1 MLEARLVSGNL
12 FKKVVEAM
20 KDLIRQGTWECT
32 DSGISLQS
40 MDSAHVCLV
49 AVTLDEDGFD
59 VYKCDRPVSLGVDM
73 ESMSKVL
80 RCATKDDIITISA
93 AGVSPDTAKFTFES
107 KDQDRVSEY
116 EMKLMNLEED
126 QLAIPDTEYGTTVTM
141 PSMELQR
148 IVRDLSQFGDTVTMT
163 AMKDSIQF
171 SASGSLG
178 SGNIKLSQTATE
190 AEDRCVSVDINDP
203 VKLQF
208 AAKYLNLFMKAA
220 TLSTRV
226 TLCMSS
232 DIPLKLE
239 FKVGKI
245 GALRYYLAPKIED
258 D

>member
-1 MLEARLVSGNL
+1 
-12 FKKVVEAM
+12 
-20 KDLIRQGTWECT
+20 
-32 DSGISLQS
+32 
-40 MDSAHVCLV
+40 
-49 AVTLDEDGFD
+49 
-59 VYKCDRPVSLGVDM
+59 
-73 ESMSKVL
+73 
-80 RCATKDDIITISA
+80 
-93 AGVSPDTAKFTFES
+93 
-107 KDQDRVSEY
+107 
-116 EMKLMNLEED
+116 
-126 QLAIPDTEYGTTVTM
+126 
-141 PSMELQR
+141 MELQR
-148 IVRDLSQFGDTVTMT
+148 IVRDLSQFGDTVTVT

-171 SASGSLG
+171 RFVKLTIFMIQLINWCSASGSLG
-178 SGNIKLSQTATE
+178 SGNIKLSQTATD